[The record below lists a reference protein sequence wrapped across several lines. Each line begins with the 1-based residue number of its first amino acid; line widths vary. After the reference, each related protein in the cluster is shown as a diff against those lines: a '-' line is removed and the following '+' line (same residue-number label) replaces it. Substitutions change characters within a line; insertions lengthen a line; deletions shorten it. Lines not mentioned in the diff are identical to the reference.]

1 MYQSTGK
8 IKVPTIVMIGEH
20 DPVEPAGI
28 VQRLADLYE
37 QDFAAAKEAAKSAN
51 RDNGYVAPR
60 RQLAVLWSVTPK
72 TWSKFT
78 AEGLPIPVAG
88 TPGTGHTNFTAAQ
101 YTFLLDAAL
110 TAASTGALP
119 RKLEVNQSL
128 TKLKLTID
136 RNSAYPWM
144 KHYTT
149 N

>member
-1 MYQSTGK
+1 M
-8 IKVPTIVMIGEH
+8 
-20 DPVEPAGI
+20 
-28 VQRLADLYE
+28 
-37 QDFAAAKEAAKSAN
+37 
-51 RDNGYVAPR
+51 
-60 RQLAVLWSVTPK
+60 LWSVTPK

-128 TKLKLTID
+128 TKLKLTIN